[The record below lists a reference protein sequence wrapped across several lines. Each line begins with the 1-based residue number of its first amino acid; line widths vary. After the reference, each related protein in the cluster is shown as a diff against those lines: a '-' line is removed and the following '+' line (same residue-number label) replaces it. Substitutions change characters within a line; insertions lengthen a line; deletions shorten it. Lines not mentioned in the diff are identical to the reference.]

1 LAFDQRKI
9 GTLTAEL
16 MDALESEYGEDAQIG
31 AIALVVEITSPERGS
46 EVATKFS
53 DSRRHVNLGLLEIAR
68 TAITQGTRGRD
79 A

>member
-1 LAFDQRKI
+1 MAFDQTKI

-16 MDALESEYGEDAQIG
+16 MDALEGEYAEDSEIG
-31 AIALVVEITSPERGS
+31 AVALIVEITTPERGS

-53 DSRRHVNLGLLEIAR
+53 DYRRHVNLGLLEIAR
-68 TAITQGTRGRD
+68 GALRD